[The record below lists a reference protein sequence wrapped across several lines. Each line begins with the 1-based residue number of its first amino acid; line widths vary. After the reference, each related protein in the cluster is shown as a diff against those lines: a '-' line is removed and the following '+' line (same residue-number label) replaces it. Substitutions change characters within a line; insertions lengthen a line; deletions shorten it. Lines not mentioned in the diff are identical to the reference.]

1 MLSLG
6 AHETRRRP
14 DAHEAASDSP
24 CRGPVDYVKPLL
36 LPHHVTR
43 KSAMISGRIG
53 QHMEP
58 RLYAWV
64 NLELGVACYVAAIAV
79 QDGPSYADFTPG
91 PYLHTLIS
99 SSDLREFHF

>member
-6 AHETRRRP
+6 AHESRGVSRTPTRRPQTPR
-14 DAHEAASDSP
+14 A
-24 CRGPVDYVKPLL
+24 GPVDYVKPLL

-43 KSAMISGRIG
+43 KSAMITGRIG

-79 QDGPSYADFTPG
+79 QDGLSYADFTPA
-91 PYLHTLIS
+91 P
-99 SSDLREFHF
+99 